1 MLDTVKLQISL
12 NDVKV
17 SELYFPEASTI
28 DRKIGYNKVIRNP
41 TASEK
46 KMGIYMPRITLVK
59 RGYKKELY
67 IEFSVQKIMFNE
79 SVNEVDESMFGQI
92 IKKLKDKLQVIGIM
106 VSEDILRKA
115 KLVTMHPAKN
125 VQLESGYTASY
136 VISELAKVNI
146 DERKDLTRYRF
157 TEGKGS
163 SLQFYTKEHSLVIYD
178 KLADLVASKS
188 KSNDKDRI
196 RNQRNIFDEI
206 KNNNKYFEVLR
217 FEVRLC
223 SKKMIKSVLEKVG
236 HIGELNFESLFNS
249 SLCQG
254 IIYYYWGQYFLGNNL
269 FLFDI
274 EDTPQKLLIKL
285 KRELHDKNL
294 SRIIYLIGLQQL
306 CIDTGGIMG
315 LRGLISFNEWCT
327 IKKAIKLLNG
337 STKETYPFLDLIN
350 DSLIQFN
357 QFTYKKTINDKKLST
372 LEDLECK
379 EK

>member
-136 VISELAKVNI
+136 VIS
-146 DERKDLTRYRF
+146 
-157 TEGKGS
+157 
-163 SLQFYTKEHSLVIYD
+163 
-178 KLADLVASKS
+178 
-188 KSNDKDRI
+188 
-196 RNQRNIFDEI
+196 
-206 KNNNKYFEVLR
+206 
-217 FEVRLC
+217 
-223 SKKMIKSVLEKVG
+223 
-236 HIGELNFESLFNS
+236 
-249 SLCQG
+249 
-254 IIYYYWGQYFLGNNL
+254 
-269 FLFDI
+269 
-274 EDTPQKLLIKL
+274 
-285 KRELHDKNL
+285 
-294 SRIIYLIGLQQL
+294 
-306 CIDTGGIMG
+306 
-315 LRGLISFNEWCT
+315 
-327 IKKAIKLLNG
+327 
-337 STKETYPFLDLIN
+337 
-350 DSLIQFN
+350 
-357 QFTYKKTINDKKLST
+357 
-372 LEDLECK
+372 
-379 EK
+379 